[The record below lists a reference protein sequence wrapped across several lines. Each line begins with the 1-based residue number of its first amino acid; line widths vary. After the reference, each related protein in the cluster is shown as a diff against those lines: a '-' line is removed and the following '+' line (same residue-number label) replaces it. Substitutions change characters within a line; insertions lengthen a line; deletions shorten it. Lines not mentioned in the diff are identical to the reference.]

1 MCFTDSDY
9 TIEGAAK
16 RREKSMSRNQDM
28 ISEHVDVALGDSLGL
43 GTYARKELGERH
55 ISPQLDLSFGSK
67 LKTRIET

>member
-1 MCFTDSDY
+1 
-9 TIEGAAK
+9 
-16 RREKSMSRNQDM
+16 MSRNQDM